1 MHILIKFYILK
12 KKKSINQSL
21 IYCTNCINFSRN
33 ISSSYFNILNNLFP
47 FRATLSLVSPSP
59 FISFSFTSPVFVN
72 DEKRRGHLRFR
83 AFPLATILNA
93 PLARKAEQKFASS
106 AQTKF
111 LATERESSPLRST
124 IVLAVW
130 DYLLRLETS
139 TGENTPE
146 PDCARVHVRVETGK
160 RMDGATTREGRI
172 RARWSAR
179 ELCVRGLRMD
189 VVVFNLGKVFL
200 LKFF

>member
-21 IYCTNCINFSRN
+21 IYCKNCINQTFQRIYHHHIS
-33 ISSSYFNILNNLFP
+33 ISSTTFSLFERHCLS
-47 FRATLSLVSPSP
+47 FRHLP

-172 RARWSAR
+172 RARWR

-189 VVVFNLGKVFL
+189 VVVFNLGKVSL